1 MKKSLLVVT
10 ILSWI
15 LVWSASF
22 AGTGGTGIGDLKK
35 ITQRFPFT
43 VVVEYGGEAPDLF
56 IYANF
61 NQNIHVYS
69 LEAGKLKLEW
79 QTTNLGSPVTSLLV
93 RDLYK
98 DGQPELL
105 FCTEAG
111 RILIYDLEDYTFQWE
126 NLQDNFEKIECMTA
140 ANIDLDRQD
149 ELIFV
154 ADSYLYIYD
163 SDTKGLEWQS
173 QEEVTAREILIANVD
188 DDDQPEIILNSGKI
202 LDSKFYNVELVA
214 DVDFGER
221 ISLIDINGDGYPEI
235 IGEAGKFSLRIF
247 DIYAERVLW

>member
-1 MKKSLLVVT
+1 MKKSLLVVI
-10 ILSWI
+10 ILCWI
-15 LVWSASF
+15 LVGSASL
-22 AGTGGTGIGDLKK
+22 AGTEGIDVGDLKK
-35 ITQRFPFT
+35 IPHRFPFT
-43 VVVEYGGEAPDLF
+43 VVVERGGEAPDLF

-61 NQNIHVYS
+61 NKNIHIFS
-69 LEAGKLKLEW
+69 LEDGELKLEW

-98 DGQPELL
+98 DGQLELL
-105 FCTEAG
+105 FCTKAG

-126 NLQDNFEKIECMTA
+126 NLQDRFKKIECMTA
-140 ANIDLDRQD
+140 ANIDLDIQD

-173 QEEVTAREILIANVD
+173 QEEVTAREIIVANVD
-188 DDDQPEIILNSGKI
+188 DDEQLEIILSSGKI

-214 DVDFGER
+214 DIDFGER

-235 IGEAGKFSLRIF
+235 IGEVGKFSLRIF
-247 DIYAERVLW
+247 DIYAERVIW